1 MPRKTI
7 HRFVPNMAQA
17 LEKPSLRW
25 LKSLMRDPN
34 LLHINRRSVS
44 LAVYIGILSAFFPIP
59 GQTLVAVFMCLWLG
73 GNLPIAGL
81 VIWISNPLTMP
92 PMFYLTY
99 RLGSF
104 LLDTEAINFTVSLSF
119 EWFRHVG
126 AQILLPL
133 MVGSLLSGLI
143 LATLGYLLVLQL
155 WRWKVLQNW
164 EKRNIERLQLI
175 HDQDISD

>member
-59 GQTLVAVFMCLWLG
+59 GQRWLPSSCVYG
-73 GNLPIAGL
+73 SGAI
-81 VIWISNPLTMP
+81 
-92 PMFYLTY
+92 Y
-99 RLGSF
+99 RL
-104 LLDTEAINFTVSLSF
+104 LD
-119 EWFRHVG
+119 
-126 AQILLPL
+126 
-133 MVGSLLSGLI
+133 
-143 LATLGYLLVLQL
+143 
-155 WRWKVLQNW
+155 
-164 EKRNIERLQLI
+164 
-175 HDQDISD
+175 